1 MAGIIVLVAILAI
14 RGPIDLDIPFAH
26 IAAASLDLALMG
38 LLFGSLAILVGG
50 ITGRRGLA
58 ISVSAAVVVIAYL
71 ANGLAPQVDALAWMQ
86 NVSPF
91 HWADGTNTLRDG
103 INPVDTLLLGGV
115 AAVLVAVAAFAFNRR
130 DVGV

>member
-1 MAGIIVLVAILAI
+1 
-14 RGPIDLDIPFAH
+14 
-26 IAAASLDLALMG
+26 MG